1 VLSITGAAKYEPSG
15 REVCISIT
23 DPQSAPAN
31 LSEKFAAVLRLSFSD
46 ITEPI
51 PLPTHVLFA
60 PEHAHAIL
68 DFIDNW
74 PDVERIV
81 VHCVGGLSRSPGV
94 ALAIADLRGWPVKAL
109 EQRSPMWNKWVRE
122 QLVSV
127 GRARDLKN

>member
-1 VLSITGAAKYEPSG
+1 VLSLTNAAKYGPSG
-15 REVCISIT
+15 REVCISIS

-31 LSEKFAAVLRLSFSD
+31 LSEKCRRGTETLFSD
-46 ITEPI
+46 IAEPI
-51 PLPTHVLFA
+51 PLPSHVLFA

-81 VHCVGGLSRSPGV
+81 VHCVGGLSRSPAV
-94 ALAIADLRGWPVKAL
+94 ALAIADLSGWPVKAL

-127 GRARDLKN
+127 ARARI